1 MSQNKLKA
9 KTLSNISRLQGEL
22 EGTAKGIETWDKDDF
37 ETMKTKL
44 INQLNKL
51 SELSEKVKEDILD
64 VMMLK

>member
-1 MSQNKLKA
+1 MSNNKLKA
-9 KTLSNISRLQGEL
+9 KTLSNISQIQGEL
-22 EGTAKGIETWDKDDF
+22 KGISKGIETWDKDDF

-44 INQLNKL
+44 INQLKKL